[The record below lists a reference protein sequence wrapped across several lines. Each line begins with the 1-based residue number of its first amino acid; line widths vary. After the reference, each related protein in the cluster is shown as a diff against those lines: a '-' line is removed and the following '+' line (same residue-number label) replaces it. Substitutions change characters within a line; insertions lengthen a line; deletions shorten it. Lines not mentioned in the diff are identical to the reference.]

1 MTTGN
6 AVLDLLLNRAQTNGV
21 SDIHLAAG
29 HRPLMRFEGRLEALD
44 HPALDD
50 AAVRGVRDTLLDTG
64 GERGDALGD
73 ASDMDFARTLNDG
86 ERYRV
91 NAYETLNGAA
101 LAIRRLPT
109 APPPLETLPAP
120 EVVRGLGERESGLI
134 LVTGP
139 TGSGKS
145 TTLAALIDRIN
156 TTRRQHIITIE
167 DPIEYVHPHK
177 ESLINQREVGRH
189 TASFHAALRGA
200 LREDPDV
207 VLVGEMRDL
216 ETISLA
222 LTAAETGQL
231 VLASM
236 HTPTAPQAIDRIL
249 DVFPGHEKE
258 LIRSMLSTALTAVV
272 TQRLLPASRG
282 GRAAAMEV
290 MLGTS
295 AVRNQIREGKIP
307 QLHQSM
313 ELGQQAGMR
322 TMSQAIQALADEG
335 HIDGDT
341 AAQWTA
347 AFDAT
352 RQQESQPS
360 NAGAGDGDGP
370 TTAGR
375 RRGRVS
381 RSF

>member
-6 AVLDLLLNRAQTNGV
+6 PVLDDLLARARSHGV
-21 SDIHLAAG
+21 SDLHITAG
-29 HRPLMRFEGRLEALD
+29 HRPLMRLQGRLEPVDGPMLD
-44 HPALDD
+44 ED
-50 AAVRGVRDTLLDTG
+50 AVQAVRDSLLAAGTG
-64 GERGDALGD
+64 EALGEAND
-73 ASDMDFARTLNDG
+73 LDFARTLNDG

-91 NAYETLNGAA
+91 NAYQTLNGSA

-109 APPPLETLPAP
+109 EPPPLENLPAP
-120 EVVRGLGERESGLI
+120 EVVRDLGARESGLI

-156 TTRRQHIITIE
+156 ATRRQHVITIE
-167 DPIEYVHPHK
+167 DPIEYVHAHK
-177 ESLINQREVGRH
+177 ECLINQREVGRH
-189 TASFHAALRGA
+189 TDSFHAALRGA

-249 DVFPGHEKE
+249 DVFPGQEKE

-272 TQRLLPASRG
+272 TQRLLPGRDG
-282 GRAAAMEV
+282 GRVAAMEV

-313 ELGQQAGMR
+313 ELGHQAGMR
-322 TMSQAIQALADEG
+322 TMSQAVQTLVDNAYI
-335 HIDGDT
+335 DT
-341 AAQWTA
+341 ATAEQWTA
-347 AFDAT
+347 AFDNSGQQDQQ
-352 RQQESQPS
+352 RQ
-360 NAGAGDGDGP
+360 AGSSTQAEP
-370 TTAGR
+370 EPPGR

>member
-1 MTTGN
+1 MSTGN
-6 AVLDLLLNRAQTNGV
+6 NVLDLLLERARTSGV
-21 SDIHLAAG
+21 SDIHIAAG
-29 HRPLMRFEGRLEALD
+29 HRPLMRLEGRLEPMD
-44 HPALDD
+44 HPALDES
-50 AAVRGVRDTLLDTG
+50 AVRGVRESLLAAGSGNVLGEDT
-64 GERGDALGD
+64 
-73 ASDMDFARTLNDG
+73 DMDFARTLNDG
-86 ERYRV
+86 ERYRI
-91 NAYETLNGAA
+91 NAYQTLNGSA

-109 APPPLETLPAP
+109 APPPLEDLPAP
-120 EVVRGLGERESGLI
+120 AVVRDLGERESGLI

-156 TTRRQHIITIE
+156 TSRRQHIITIE

-189 TASFHAALRGA
+189 TASFHTALRGA

-249 DVFPGHEKE
+249 DVFPGQEKE

-272 TQRLLPASRG
+272 TQRLLPAQGG

-322 TMSQAIQALADEG
+322 TMSQAIQALADTNY
-335 HIDGDT
+335 IDGQT
-341 AAQWTA
+341 ASDWSA
-347 AFDAT
+347 AFDGTRGQDGQAT
-352 RQQESQPS
+352 KPQSDAA
-360 NAGAGDGDGP
+360 NAEPAS
-370 TTAGR
+370 R
-375 RRGRVS
+375 RRGSVS